1 MTVSDIKGVKTNHR
15 GPQVYRPKLGDVFND
30 TKNTIQVPINNYLV
44 VNDSNN
50 TSKPTSHHR
59 GPLKFSPEPFQSIVK
74 NGTNDYYQCF
84 EVTPTKAIHLQKANG
99 QVELLQTPQFYM
111 PEVGEK
117 LIQKIDRTILLQTDF
132 CILKSPDGQIEVKD
146 GQKAEDRSFFLK
158 PFYQFLSF
166 KCDTQLTILSTL
178 PTFLSHNIN
187 IRTSDNVTLIIDLR
201 ISYQIKDL
209 YKFSDN
215 PIEFYGYI
223 KNHVQNDLLGTLTT
237 YSLTHTLT
245 HSLTHTLLFFI
256 S

>member
-15 GPQVYRPKLGDVFND
+15 GPQVYRPKLGDVFGES
-30 TKNTIQVPINNYLV
+30 KNTIQVPINYYLI

-50 TSKPTSHHR
+50 PSKPTSHHR

-74 NGTNDYYQCF
+74 NGTSDYYPCF
-84 EVTPTKAIHLQKANG
+84 EITPTKAVHLQKANG
-99 QVELLQTPQFYM
+99 HVELLQDPQFYM

-117 LIQKIDRTILLQTDF
+117 LVQKVDRTILLQTDF

-158 PFYQFLSF
+158 PFYAFLTF
-166 KCDTQLTILSTL
+166 KCDKTLSILSTL

-187 IRTSDNVTLIIDLR
+187 IRTSDNVMLVIDLR

-223 KNHVQNDLLGTLTT
+223 KNHVQNDLLGIPNT
-237 YSLTHTLT
+237 S
-245 HSLTHTLLFFI
+245 HSSYYTLLLTYTPY
-256 S
+256 